1 MFYQIDKNSYKNNDD
16 ENMFLKPNK
25 EDKKKL
31 TNKFHQIIEKDK
43 EFILNCYRNQPLYK
57 ESIPQMEK
65 ASKGIFY
72 YRRMVKNGLKN
83 KSSFIKVILQ
93 SIAKV
98 NQHKKI
104 KFQKKKLKYGYKIPE
119 IDYVK
124 KRKID
129 LENRFKMKELEEEK
143 KNLLRKNYSSID
155 ISRGER
161 NSFVLAGQNC
171 IENYDSNR
179 SSIINDNSGVNSSFK
194 NRLFSG
200 VTNNLE
206 NISTKNNSRINSS
219 NRNRIFSGVTN
230 NLEDINTK
238 NKCLTRSVSSSNSI
252 IFKNNNDDK
261 LNQKIDDNFSERR
274 IRKFN
279 HLLNKCQSEINHGN
293 MINGKFEKFMNNIN
307 DNFALEKQR
316 RNNKEDHNIE
326 DQKIVEDKVTPKMK
340 YKLMEIEKFKELKK
354 RIDCKISD
362 NYVYFN
368 RRKYSELVKN
378 RKKDEEYYLYL
389 EDLNKINEKLEM
401 KKVKEKEKLNQ
412 IETLL
417 DDVYKKKNYLKNK
430 ISNYSNN
437 RKLELEKEEYMK
449 NNVVFNDDYFLL
461 NEKKEEEHK
470 GTLVP
475 KLLSQKE
482 EMEKNNKKLLN
493 DKSNN
498 L

>member
-1 MFYQIDKNSYKNNDD
+1 MFYQIGNKKDDD
-16 ENMFLKPNK
+16 ENMLLKQNE

-43 EFILNCYRNQPLYK
+43 EFILNCYRNQSLYK

-104 KFQKKKLKYGYKIPE
+104 KFQKRKLKCGYKVPE
-119 IDYVK
+119 IDYVR
-124 KRKID
+124 KRKIE
-129 LENRFKMKELEEEK
+129 LEKRYKMKELEDEK

-161 NSFVLAGQNC
+161 NSLALAGINC

-179 SSIINDNSGVNSSFK
+179 SSIINDNTGVNSSFK
-194 NRLFSG
+194 NRIFSG

-219 NRNRIFSGVTN
+219 NRNRIFSGITN
-230 NLEDINTK
+230 NNEDINTK
-238 NKCLTRSVSSSNSI
+238 NKSLNRSVSSSNSI
-252 IFKNNNDDK
+252 ILKNNIDDK
-261 LNQKIDDNFSERR
+261 INHKIDDNFSEQR

-279 HLLNKCQSEINHGN
+279 HLLSKCQSEINHGN
-293 MINGKFEKFMNNIN
+293 MICGKFEKYMNNIN
-307 DNFALEKQR
+307 ENFSLEKQR
-316 RNNKEDHNIE
+316 RNNKEDNNIQ

-378 RKKDEEYYLYL
+378 KKKDEEYYLYL

-401 KKVKEKEKLNQ
+401 KKVKEKEKLIQ
-412 IETLL
+412 IENLL

-430 ISNYSNN
+430 IRNYSNN
-437 RKLELEKEEYMK
+437 RKLEIEKEEYIK
-449 NNVVFNDDYFLL
+449 NNMVFNDDYFLI

-482 EMEKNNKKLLN
+482 EMEKNKKLLN
-493 DKSNN
+493 DKKNN

>member
-1 MFYQIDKNSYKNNDD
+1 MFYQIGNKKDDD
-16 ENMFLKPNK
+16 ENMLLKQNE

-43 EFILNCYRNQPLYK
+43 EFILNCYRNQSLYK

-104 KFQKKKLKYGYKIPE
+104 KIQKRKLKCGYKMPE
-119 IDYVK
+119 IDYVR
-124 KRKID
+124 KRKIE
-129 LENRFKMKELEEEK
+129 LEKRYKMKELEDEK

-161 NSFVLAGQNC
+161 NSLALAGINC

-179 SSIINDNSGVNSSFK
+179 SSIINDNTGVNSSFK
-194 NRLFSG
+194 NRIFSG

-219 NRNRIFSGVTN
+219 NRNRIFSGITN
-230 NLEDINTK
+230 NNEDINTK
-238 NKCLTRSVSSSNSI
+238 NKSLNRSVSSSNSI
-252 IFKNNNDDK
+252 IIKNNINDK
-261 LNQKIDDNFSERR
+261 INHKIDDNFSEQR

-279 HLLNKCQSEINHGN
+279 HLLSKCQSEINHGN
-293 MINGKFEKFMNNIN
+293 MICGKFEKYMNNIN
-307 DNFALEKQR
+307 ENFSLEKQR
-316 RNNKEDHNIE
+316 RNNKEDNNIQ

-378 RKKDEEYYLYL
+378 KKKDEEYYLYL

-401 KKVKEKEKLNQ
+401 KKVKEKEKLIQ
-412 IETLL
+412 IENLL

-430 ISNYSNN
+430 IRNYSNN
-437 RKLELEKEEYMK
+437 RKLEIEKEEYIK
-449 NNVVFNDDYFLL
+449 NNMVFNDDYFLV

-482 EMEKNNKKLLN
+482 EMEKNKKLLN
-493 DKSNN
+493 DKKNN

>member
-1 MFYQIDKNSYKNNDD
+1 MFYQIGNKKDDD
-16 ENMFLKPNK
+16 ENMLLKPNE

-43 EFILNCYRNQPLYK
+43 EFILNCYRNQSLYK

-104 KFQKKKLKYGYKIPE
+104 KFQKRKLKCGYKVPE
-119 IDYVK
+119 IDYVR
-124 KRKID
+124 KRKIE
-129 LENRFKMKELEEEK
+129 LEKRYKMKELEDEK

-161 NSFVLAGQNC
+161 NSLALAGINC

-179 SSIINDNSGVNSSFK
+179 SSIINDNTGVNSSFK
-194 NRLFSG
+194 NRIFSG

-219 NRNRIFSGVTN
+219 NRNRIFSGITN
-230 NLEDINTK
+230 NNEDINTK
-238 NKCLTRSVSSSNSI
+238 NKSLTRSASSSNSVI
-252 IFKNNNDDK
+252 LKNNIDDK
-261 LNQKIDDNFSERR
+261 INHKIDDNFSEQR

-279 HLLNKCQSEINHGN
+279 HLLSKCQSEINHGN
-293 MINGKFEKFMNNIN
+293 MICGKFEKYMNNIN
-307 DNFALEKQR
+307 ENFSLEKQR
-316 RNNKEDHNIE
+316 RNNKEDNNIQ

-378 RKKDEEYYLYL
+378 KKKDEEYYLYL

-401 KKVKEKEKLNQ
+401 KKVKEKEKLIQ
-412 IETLL
+412 IENLL

-430 ISNYSNN
+430 IRNYSNN
-437 RKLELEKEEYMK
+437 RKLEIEKEEYIK
-449 NNVVFNDDYFLL
+449 NNMVFNDDYFLI

-482 EMEKNNKKLLN
+482 EMEKNKKLLN
-493 DKSNN
+493 DKKNN

>member
-1 MFYQIDKNSYKNNDD
+1 MFYQISSKNDD
-16 ENMFLKPNK
+16 DESMLLKPNK
-25 EDKKKL
+25 EDKTKL

-43 EFILNCYRNQPLYK
+43 EFILDCYRKQPLYK

-104 KFQKKKLKYGYKIPE
+104 KFQKRKLKYGYKIPE
-119 IDYVK
+119 IDYVR
-124 KRKID
+124 KRK
-129 LENRFKMKELEEEK
+129 LELEKRYRMKELEDEK

-161 NSFVLAGQNC
+161 NSLALAGINC

-179 SSIINDNSGVNSSFK
+179 SSILNDNSGVNSSFK
-194 NRLFSG
+194 NRIFSG

-219 NRNRIFSGVTN
+219 NRNRLFSGITN
-230 NLEDINTK
+230 NMEDINIK
-238 NKCLTRSVSSSNSI
+238 NKSLTRSASSSNSI
-252 IFKNNNDDK
+252 IFKNNIDDIINHK
-261 LNQKIDDNFSERR
+261 VDDNFSEKR

-279 HLLNKCQSEINHGN
+279 HLLSKCQSEINHGN
-293 MINGKFEKFMNNIN
+293 MIGGKFEKFMNNIN
-307 DNFALEKQR
+307 ENFSLEKQR
-316 RNNKEDHNIE
+316 RNNKEDNNIQ

-340 YKLMEIEKFKELKK
+340 YKLMEIEKFKEMKK

-368 RRKYSELVKN
+368 RRKYSEFVKN

-401 KKVKEKEKLNQ
+401 KKVKEKQKLNQ

-430 ISNYSNN
+430 IRNYSNN
-437 RKLELEKEEYMK
+437 RKLEIEKEEYMK
-449 NNVVFNDDYFLL
+449 KNMVFNDDYFLL

-482 EMEKNNKKLLN
+482 EMEKNKKLLN
-493 DKSNN
+493 DKKNN
-498 L
+498 V

>member
-1 MFYQIDKNSYKNNDD
+1 MFYQIGNKKDDD
-16 ENMFLKPNK
+16 ENMLLKQNE

-43 EFILNCYRNQPLYK
+43 EFILNCYRNQSLYK

-104 KFQKKKLKYGYKIPE
+104 KFQKRKLKCGYKMPE
-119 IDYVK
+119 IDYVR
-124 KRKID
+124 KRKIE
-129 LENRFKMKELEEEK
+129 LEKRYKMKELEDEK

-161 NSFVLAGQNC
+161 NSLALAGINC

-179 SSIINDNSGVNSSFK
+179 SSIINDNTGVNSSFK
-194 NRLFSG
+194 NRIFSG

-219 NRNRIFSGVTN
+219 NRNRIFSGITN
-230 NLEDINTK
+230 NNEDINTK
-238 NKCLTRSVSSSNSI
+238 NKSLNRSVSSSNSI
-252 IFKNNNDDK
+252 ILKNNIDDK
-261 LNQKIDDNFSERR
+261 INHKIDDNFSEQR

-279 HLLNKCQSEINHGN
+279 HLLSKCQSEINHGN
-293 MINGKFEKFMNNIN
+293 MICGKFEKYMNNIN
-307 DNFALEKQR
+307 ENFSLEKQR
-316 RNNKEDHNIE
+316 RNNKEDNNIQ

-378 RKKDEEYYLYL
+378 KKKDEEYYLYL

-401 KKVKEKEKLNQ
+401 KKVKEKEKLIQ
-412 IETLL
+412 IENLL

-430 ISNYSNN
+430 IRNYSNN
-437 RKLELEKEEYMK
+437 RKLEIEKEEYIK
-449 NNVVFNDDYFLL
+449 NNMVFNDDYFLV

-482 EMEKNNKKLLN
+482 EMEKNKKLLN
-493 DKSNN
+493 DKKNN

>member
-1 MFYQIDKNSYKNNDD
+1 MFYQIGNKKDDD
-16 ENMFLKPNK
+16 ENMLLKQNE

-43 EFILNCYRNQPLYK
+43 EFILNCYRNQSLYK

-104 KFQKKKLKYGYKIPE
+104 KFQKRKLKHGYKMPE
-119 IDYVK
+119 IDYIR
-124 KRKID
+124 KRK
-129 LENRFKMKELEEEK
+129 LELEKRYKMKELEDEK

-161 NSFVLAGQNC
+161 NSLALAGINC

-179 SSIINDNSGVNSSFK
+179 SSIINDNTGVNSSFK
-194 NRLFSG
+194 NRIFSG

-219 NRNRIFSGVTN
+219 NRNRIFSGITN
-230 NLEDINTK
+230 NNEDINTK
-238 NKCLTRSVSSSNSI
+238 NKSLNRSVSSSNSI
-252 IFKNNNDDK
+252 ILKNNIDDK
-261 LNQKIDDNFSERR
+261 INHKIDDNFSEQR

-279 HLLNKCQSEINHGN
+279 HLLSKCQSEINHGN
-293 MINGKFEKFMNNIN
+293 MICGKFEKYMNNIN
-307 DNFALEKQR
+307 ENFSLEKQR
-316 RNNKEDHNIE
+316 RNNKEDNNIQ

-401 KKVKEKEKLNQ
+401 KKVKEKEKLIQ
-412 IETLL
+412 IENLL

-430 ISNYSNN
+430 IRNYSNN
-437 RKLELEKEEYMK
+437 RKLEIEKEEYIK
-449 NNVVFNDDYFLL
+449 NNMVFNDDYFLV

-482 EMEKNNKKLLN
+482 EMEKNKKLLN
-493 DKSNN
+493 DKKNN

>member
-1 MFYQIDKNSYKNNDD
+1 MFYQIGNKKDDD
-16 ENMFLKPNK
+16 ENMLLKPNE

-43 EFILNCYRNQPLYK
+43 EFILNCYRNQSLYK

-104 KFQKKKLKYGYKIPE
+104 KFQKRKLKCGYKMPE
-119 IDYVK
+119 IDYLR
-124 KRKID
+124 KRKIE
-129 LENRFKMKELEEEK
+129 LEKRHKMKELEDEK

-161 NSFVLAGQNC
+161 NSLALAGINC

-179 SSIINDNSGVNSSFK
+179 SSIINDNTGVNSSFK
-194 NRLFSG
+194 NRIFSG

-219 NRNRIFSGVTN
+219 NRNRIFSGITN
-230 NLEDINTK
+230 NNEDINTK
-238 NKCLTRSVSSSNSI
+238 NKSLNRSVSSSNSI
-252 IFKNNNDDK
+252 ILKNNIDDK
-261 LNQKIDDNFSERR
+261 INHKIDDNFSEQR

-279 HLLNKCQSEINHGN
+279 HLLSKCQSEINHGN
-293 MINGKFEKFMNNIN
+293 MICGKFEKYMNNIN
-307 DNFALEKQR
+307 ENFSLEKQR
-316 RNNKEDHNIE
+316 RNNKEDNNIQ

-378 RKKDEEYYLYL
+378 KKKDEEYYLYL

-401 KKVKEKEKLNQ
+401 KKVKEKEKLIQ
-412 IETLL
+412 IENLL

-430 ISNYSNN
+430 IRNYSNN
-437 RKLELEKEEYMK
+437 RKLEIEKEEYIK
-449 NNVVFNDDYFLL
+449 NNMVFNDDYFLV

-482 EMEKNNKKLLN
+482 EMEKNKKLLN
-493 DKSNN
+493 DKKNN

>member
-1 MFYQIDKNSYKNNDD
+1 MFYQIGNKKDDD
-16 ENMFLKPNK
+16 ENMLLKQNE

-43 EFILNCYRNQPLYK
+43 EFILNCYRNQSLYK

-104 KFQKKKLKYGYKIPE
+104 KFQKRKLKCGYKVPE
-119 IDYVK
+119 IDYVR
-124 KRKID
+124 KRKIE
-129 LENRFKMKELEEEK
+129 LEKRYKIKELEDEK

-161 NSFVLAGQNC
+161 NSLALAGINC

-179 SSIINDNSGVNSSFK
+179 SSIINDNTGVNSSFK
-194 NRLFSG
+194 NRIFSG

-219 NRNRIFSGVTN
+219 NRNRIFSGITN
-230 NLEDINTK
+230 NNEDINTK
-238 NKCLTRSVSSSNSI
+238 NKSLNRSVSSSNSI
-252 IFKNNNDDK
+252 ILKNNIDDK
-261 LNQKIDDNFSERR
+261 INHKIDDNFSEQR

-279 HLLNKCQSEINHGN
+279 HLLSKCQSEINHGN
-293 MINGKFEKFMNNIN
+293 MICGKFEKYMNNIN
-307 DNFALEKQR
+307 ENFSLEKQR
-316 RNNKEDHNIE
+316 RNNKEDNNIQ

-378 RKKDEEYYLYL
+378 KKKDEEYYLYL

-401 KKVKEKEKLNQ
+401 KKVKEKEKLIQ
-412 IETLL
+412 IENLL

-430 ISNYSNN
+430 IRNYSNN
-437 RKLELEKEEYMK
+437 RKLEIEKEEYIK
-449 NNVVFNDDYFLL
+449 NNMVFNDDYFLI

-482 EMEKNNKKLLN
+482 EMEKNKKLLN
-493 DKSNN
+493 DKKNN

>member
-1 MFYQIDKNSYKNNDD
+1 MFYQISNKNKGD
-16 ENMFLKPNK
+16 ENMILKPNE
-25 EDKKKL
+25 EDKKNL
-31 TNKFHQIIEKDK
+31 TNIFHQIIEKDK

-65 ASKGIFY
+65 DSKGIFY

-104 KFQKKKLKYGYKIPE
+104 KFQKRKLKCGYKVPE
-119 IDYVK
+119 IDYVR
-124 KRKID
+124 KRKIE
-129 LENRFKMKELEEEK
+129 LEKRYKIKELEDEK

-161 NSFVLAGQNC
+161 NSLALAGINC

-179 SSIINDNSGVNSSFK
+179 SSIINDNTGVNSSFK
-194 NRLFSG
+194 NRIFSG

-219 NRNRIFSGVTN
+219 NRNRIFSGITN
-230 NLEDINTK
+230 NNEDINTK
-238 NKCLTRSVSSSNSI
+238 NKSLNRSVSSSNSI
-252 IFKNNNDDK
+252 ILKNNIDDK
-261 LNQKIDDNFSERR
+261 INHKIYDNFSEQR

-279 HLLNKCQSEINHGN
+279 HLLSKCQSEINHGN
-293 MINGKFEKFMNNIN
+293 MICGKFEKYMNNIN
-307 DNFALEKQR
+307 ENFSLEKQR
-316 RNNKEDHNIE
+316 RNNKEDNNIQ

-378 RKKDEEYYLYL
+378 KKKDEEYYLYL

-401 KKVKEKEKLNQ
+401 KKVKEKEKLIQ
-412 IETLL
+412 IENLL

-430 ISNYSNN
+430 IRNYSNN
-437 RKLELEKEEYMK
+437 RKLEIEKEEYIK
-449 NNVVFNDDYFLL
+449 NNMVFNDDYFLV

-482 EMEKNNKKLLN
+482 EMEKNKKLLN
-493 DKSNN
+493 DKKNN

>member
-1 MFYQIDKNSYKNNDD
+1 MFYQIGNKKDDD
-16 ENMFLKPNK
+16 ENMLLKPNE

-43 EFILNCYRNQPLYK
+43 EFILNCYRNQSLYK

-104 KFQKKKLKYGYKIPE
+104 KFQKRKLKCGYKVPE
-119 IDYVK
+119 IDYVR
-124 KRKID
+124 KRKIE
-129 LENRFKMKELEEEK
+129 LEKRYKMKELEDEK

-161 NSFVLAGQNC
+161 NSLALAGINC

-179 SSIINDNSGVNSSFK
+179 SSIINDNTGVNSSFK
-194 NRLFSG
+194 NRIFSG

-219 NRNRIFSGVTN
+219 NRNRIFSGITN
-230 NLEDINTK
+230 NNEDINTK
-238 NKCLTRSVSSSNSI
+238 NKSLNRSVSSSNSI
-252 IFKNNNDDK
+252 IIKNNINDK
-261 LNQKIDDNFSERR
+261 INHKIDDNFSEQR

-279 HLLNKCQSEINHGN
+279 HLLSKCQSEINHGN
-293 MINGKFEKFMNNIN
+293 MICGKFEKYMNNIN
-307 DNFALEKQR
+307 ENFSLEKQR
-316 RNNKEDHNIE
+316 RNNKEDNNIQ

-401 KKVKEKEKLNQ
+401 KKVKEKEKLIQ
-412 IETLL
+412 IENLL

-430 ISNYSNN
+430 IRNYSNN
-437 RKLELEKEEYMK
+437 RKLEIEKEEYIK
-449 NNVVFNDDYFLL
+449 NNMVFNDDYFLV

-482 EMEKNNKKLLN
+482 EMEKNKKLLN
-493 DKSNN
+493 DKKNN

>member
-1 MFYQIDKNSYKNNDD
+1 
-16 ENMFLKPNK
+16 
-25 EDKKKL
+25 
-31 TNKFHQIIEKDK
+31 
-43 EFILNCYRNQPLYK
+43 
-57 ESIPQMEK
+57 
-65 ASKGIFY
+65 
-72 YRRMVKNGLKN
+72 MVKNSLKN

-104 KFQKKKLKYGYKIPE
+104 KFQKRKLKCGYKVPE
-119 IDYVK
+119 IDYVR
-124 KRKID
+124 KRKIE
-129 LENRFKMKELEEEK
+129 LEKRYKMKELEDEK

-161 NSFVLAGQNC
+161 NSLALAGINC

-179 SSIINDNSGVNSSFK
+179 SSIINDNTGVNSSFK
-194 NRLFSG
+194 NRIFSG

-219 NRNRIFSGVTN
+219 NRNRIFSGITN
-230 NLEDINTK
+230 NNEDINTK
-238 NKCLTRSVSSSNSI
+238 NKSLNRSVSSSNSI
-252 IFKNNNDDK
+252 ILKNNIDDK
-261 LNQKIDDNFSERR
+261 INHKIDDNFSEQR

-279 HLLNKCQSEINHGN
+279 HLLSKCQSEINHGN
-293 MINGKFEKFMNNIN
+293 MICGKFEKYMNNIN
-307 DNFALEKQR
+307 ENFSLEKQR
-316 RNNKEDHNIE
+316 RNNKEDNNIQ

-401 KKVKEKEKLNQ
+401 KKVKEKEKLIQ
-412 IETLL
+412 IENLL

-430 ISNYSNN
+430 IRNYSNN
-437 RKLELEKEEYMK
+437 RKLEIEKEEYIK
-449 NNVVFNDDYFLL
+449 NNMVFNDDYFLV

-482 EMEKNNKKLLN
+482 EMEKNKKLLN
-493 DKSNN
+493 DKKNN